1 MAAVQIQP
9 VKIHPTAI
17 VEPGAELDEGVSVG
31 AYSIIGPH
39 VKLGRDSVIHP
50 HVVLSGHTTLGAR
63 TTVFQFASVG
73 APPQDLKYKGEPTEL
88 VLGDGNTVRECVT
101 LQAGTVQGNGK
112 TVVGSGNLFMAY
124 SHVAHDCVVGDGNIF
139 ANSATLAGHV
149 TIENRVILG
158 GLVAIHQFA
167 RIGDFA
173 FIGGGAM
180 VSKDVPPF
188 AMVQGDRAKIV
199 GVNVVGLR
207 RAGFSTADVRAIRE
221 FYRRVLLQ
229 TGALE
234 ARLSELTPEV
244 RENKEVARLLQF
256 LNESKRG
263 VCAPRSGGD
272 DEIDLG

>member
-221 FYRRVLLQ
+221 FYRSVLLQ

>member
-1 MAAVQIQP
+1 MAVE
-9 VKIHPTAI
+9 IHPTAI
-17 VEPGAELDEGVSVG
+17 VEAGAELDDGVLVG
-31 AYSIIGPH
+31 PYSIIGAN
-39 VKLGRDSVIHP
+39 VKVGRDSIIHP
-50 HVVLSGHTTLGAR
+50 HVVLSGHTTVGAR
-63 TTVFQFASVG
+63 TTIFQFASVG

-88 VLGDGNTVRECVT
+88 ILGDNNVIRECAT

-112 TVVGSGNLFMAY
+112 TVVGSNNLFMAY

-149 TIENRVILG
+149 TINNRVILG

-207 RAGFSTADVRAIRE
+207 RAGFAAADVRSIRD
-221 FYRRVLLQ
+221 FYREVLLE
-229 TGALE
+229 TGTLE
-234 ARLSELTPEV
+234 SRLAALSEDV
-244 RENKEVARLLQF
+244 RANAEVARLLQF

-263 VCAPRSGGD
+263 VCAPRTKT
-272 DEIDLG
+272 DEEVDFG